1 MDKPR
6 FPKGLKVYLPLLALV
21 VVLLFLLPRSGKFAY
36 DYSKGSPWAYETL
49 VAQFD
54 FPILKTAEQ
63 LQEEREALGSDV
75 VPYYKHSGN
84 VASSVVASLLKLEL
98 GPADTLKP
106 LLADRLS
113 SMYGKGVIS
122 SADARVSGSESTSG
136 LIFIQRDKRVAKC
149 ALTEVFTVEEV
160 KSQLLST
167 LTEGGISG
175 NMDSLC
181 VSSGLYN
188 IVVPDLI
195 FDQRAT
201 DLIQAE
207 SVDYISETSGIVR
220 TGTAIVAS
228 GEIITAEIVQL
239 LDSYKHE
246 YEQNY
251 GYDAP
256 IGFLWLGNA
265 LLAIVVV
272 LLLFFSI
279 LYTNGKVFGDFNRY
293 IYLLMVFLI
302 ATAGALVVDR
312 LNPGLLYM
320 VPFTLVALY
329 LLAFFKKRV
338 VLPVYVLSLLPL
350 LIFAHN
356 GVELF
361 VMFLFAGVISIF
373 TFGILGRGWLQFVNS
388 LVVFICLAAVWFVF
402 RLRDGVI
409 EITEYRTLLYMFFGS
424 LFTVAAYPLI
434 YLFEKVFMLVSSTR
448 LMELCDTN
456 NKALRLMADK
466 APGTFQHSLQV
477 MNMADAAARAVG
489 ADVLLVRTG
498 ALYHDLGKVNNPQ
511 CFVENETLG
520 QHYHSGL
527 TPLESARD
535 ITRHVTDGLA
545 LAEKYNLPSIIT
557 EFIRSHH
564 GTSTVGF
571 FYTKYLNDGG
581 APDAPEASDFFY
593 NGVKPVTKEQ
603 IILMICDSVE
613 AASRSLKDYSQQ
625 SVSAL
630 VENICKSKIEDG
642 QFEDADISIREINV
656 VKEVLKDY
664 IQQIYHSRIA
674 YPKRKKNQQSN
685 Q

>member
-1 MDKPR
+1 MDKPS

-36 DYSKGSPWAYETL
+36 DYSKGAPWAYETL

-75 VPYYKHSGN
+75 VPYYKHSEN
-84 VASSVVASLLKLEL
+84 VASTAVASLLRLDL
-98 GPADTLKP
+98 GEADGVKT
-106 LLADRLS
+106 LLADRLAE
-113 SMYGKGVIS
+113 MYGKGVIS
-122 SADARVSGSESTSG
+122 SADARVSGSESASG
-136 LIFIQRDKRVAKC
+136 LIFVQRDKRASKC
-149 ALTEVFTVEEV
+149 ALTELFTVEEA

-167 LTEGGISG
+167 LVESGIPG

-188 IVVPDLI
+188 LVVPDLI
-195 FDQRAT
+195 YDSKAT
-201 DLIQAE
+201 ELIHAE

-220 TGTAIVAS
+220 AGTAIVAS
-228 GEIITAEIVQL
+228 GEIVTGEIVQL
-239 LDSYKHE
+239 LDSYKSE

-256 IGFLWLGNA
+256 KGFLWLGNA

-293 IYLLMVFLI
+293 LYLLMVFLI

-373 TFGILGRGWLQFVNS
+373 TFGILGRGWLQFVNA
-388 LVVFICLAAVWFVF
+388 LVIFTCLVAVWFVF

-434 YLFEKVFMLVSSTR
+434 YLFEKMFMLVSSTR

-456 NKALRLMADK
+456 NKALRLLADK

-489 ADVLLVRTG
+489 ADVLLTRAG
-498 ALYHDLGKVNNPQ
+498 ALYHDIGKVNNPQ

-520 QHYHSGL
+520 QHYHSEL
-527 TPLESARD
+527 APVDSARD
-535 ITRHVTDGLA
+535 ITRHVTDGLV
-545 LAEKYNLPSIIT
+545 LADKYKLPSIVK

-564 GTSTVGF
+564 GTGSAGY

-581 APDAPEASDFFY
+581 DPEAPEAADFFY
-593 NGVKPVTKEQ
+593 NGAKPVTKEQ

-613 AASRSLKDYSQQ
+613 AASRSLKDYSPK
-625 SVSAL
+625 SVSDL
-630 VENICKSKIEDG
+630 VENICNAKVDDG
-642 QFEDADISIREINV
+642 QFEDADISIKEINV

-664 IQQIYHSRIA
+664 IQRIYHSRVA
-674 YPKRKKNQQSN
+674 YPKRKKNQQS
-685 Q
+685 

>member
-1 MDKPR
+1 MDKLR
-6 FPKGLKVYLPLLALV
+6 FPRGYKVYLPLLALV

-63 LQEEREALGSDV
+63 LQQEREALGSDI
-75 VPYYKHSGN
+75 VPYYKHSEN
-84 VASSVVASLLKLEL
+84 VSSSVISSVLKLDL
-98 GPADTLKP
+98 GVADGVKP
-106 LLADRLS
+106 LLAQTIS
-113 SMYGKGVIS
+113 SMYVKGVIS

-136 LIFIQRDKRVAKC
+136 LIFVQRDKRATKC
-149 ALTEVFTVEEV
+149 ALAEVFTVEEV
-160 KSQLLST
+160 KSQVLAT
-167 LTEGGISG
+167 LNESG
-175 NMDSLC
+175 VEANMDSLC

-188 IVVPDLI
+188 LIVPDLI

-201 DLIQAE
+201 ELVQAE

-220 TGTAIVAS
+220 AGTSIVAS
-228 GEIITAEIVQL
+228 GEIVTGEIQQL
-239 LDSYKHE
+239 LDSYKLE

-265 LLAIVVV
+265 LLAVIVV
-272 LLLFFSI
+272 LLLFFSL
-279 LYTNGKVFGDFNRY
+279 LYTNAQVFGDFNRY
-293 IYLLMVFLI
+293 LYLLMVFLI

-388 LVVFICLAAVWFVF
+388 LVVFACLAAVWFVF

-434 YLFEKVFMLVSSTR
+434 YLFEKMFMLVSSTR

-489 ADVLLVRTG
+489 GDVLLIRAG
-498 ALYHDLGKVNNPQ
+498 ALYHDLGKVQNPQ

-527 TPLESARD
+527 TPAESARD
-535 ITRHVTDGLA
+535 ITRHVTDGLV
-545 LAEKYNLPSIIT
+545 LADRYKLPSVVKD
-557 EFIRSHH
+557 FIRTHH
-564 GTSTVGF
+564 GTSSTGY

-581 APDAPEASDFFY
+581 DPAAEEAADFFY
-593 NGVKPVTKEQ
+593 KGAKPSTKEQ
-603 IILMICDSVE
+603 IILMICDGVE
-613 AASRSLKDYSQQ
+613 AASRSLKDYSAQ
-625 SVSAL
+625 SVSDL
-630 VENICKSKIEDG
+630 VENICRAKDDDG
-642 QFEDADISIREINV
+642 QFEDADISIKEINI
-656 VKEVLKDY
+656 VKDVLKDY

-674 YPKRKKNQQSN
+674 YPKKKRN
-685 Q
+685 